1 MRLVAADE
9 ALDLAREWEEMQE
22 LKAEDL
28 PYFVTLWKC
37 WVLKVVWGVSAASS
51 LFGERGGGGDPE
63 TRGQKGACH
72 A

>member
-1 MRLVAADE
+1 MRPVAVDEGLGLV
-9 ALDLAREWEEMQE
+9 RELEERQE

-28 PYFVTLWKC
+28 PYFVTLWKYLG
-37 WVLKVVWGVSAASS
+37 LKVAWGASAASS
-51 LFGERGGGGDPE
+51 LFDEKGDGDPE

>member
-1 MRLVAADE
+1 MRQAAVDE
-9 ALDLAREWEEMQE
+9 ALDLVRELEEMQE

-37 WVLKVVWGVSAASS
+37 LALKVAWGATAASS
-51 LFGERGGGGDPE
+51 LFGERGGDPG
-63 TRGQKGACH
+63 TRGQMGACH

>member
-1 MRLVAADE
+1 MRLVAVDE
-9 ALDLAREWEEMQE
+9 ALDLVRELVERQE

-28 PYFVTLWKC
+28 PYFVTLWKYLA
-37 WVLKVVWGVSAASS
+37 LKVAWGASAASS
-51 LFGERGGGGDPE
+51 LFDEKGGGDPE